1 VRRITLARN
10 RFGFYVAAVVLA
22 AVVTFMPTPYSLML
36 PGRAV
41 DLRDVVSVAGR
52 SMPAT
57 PFFLTDVRFASHVT
71 PLQLVAALLPG
82 AQVLRT
88 QQLVPGSMT
97 AVEYEGVEREAM
109 SESQSIAAV
118 VAERAA
124 GLKVPYPRSRVLVV
138 YFSPTS
144 HADGALRPLD
154 MLVSLNGHPI
164 ASNVDVVHALASVRA
179 GKTVKMAVM
188 RRGSERTVN
197 VPTIRYGDRTALGAY
212 LTTIYQRPHIPVAV
226 TFHLPDV
233 SGSSGGLMFALDI
246 YRRLRPY
253 AMRETQPVAGTGTIA
268 YDGSVGPIEG
278 AAQKVIAAR
287 RAGAKIFLVP
297 RDDYKEVEHTRGIRV
312 IPVSTFAQ
320 ALRALRG

>member
-1 VRRITLARN
+1 
-10 RFGFYVAAVVLA
+10 
-22 AVVTFMPTPYSLML
+22 ML

-41 DLRDVVSVAGR
+41 DLRQVVSVQGR
-52 SMPAT
+52 ATPST
-57 PFFLTDVRFASHVT
+57 PFFLTDVRFAPHVA
-71 PLQLVAALLPG
+71 PLQMLAGVLPG
-82 AQVLRT
+82 ASLFRT
-88 QQLVPGSMT
+88 HEVMPGSMT

-138 YFSPTS
+138 YFSPAS
-144 HADGALRPLD
+144 RASKVLRPLD
-154 MLVSLNGHPI
+154 MLVALNGHPI
-164 ASNVDVVHALASVRA
+164 ASNADVVHALAGVRPGSVVRM
-179 GKTVKMAVM
+179 TVM
-188 RRGSERTVN
+188 RRGDDMVVS

-226 TFHLPDV
+226 TFHLPQV

-246 YRRLRPY
+246 YRRLRPN
-253 AMRETQPVAGTGTIA
+253 ALHETQPVAGTGTIA

-278 AAQKVIAAR
+278 ASQKVIAAR

-297 RDDYKEVEHTRGIRV
+297 QENYKEVSSTQGIRV
-312 IPVSTFAQ
+312 IPVSTFRQ
-320 ALRALRG
+320 ALHALGG

>member
-1 VRRITLARN
+1 VTRFALTRN
-10 RFGFYVAAVVLA
+10 RFGFYVAAAVLA
-22 AVVTFMPTPYSLML
+22 AVASFVPTPYSLML

-41 DLRDVVSVAGR
+41 DLRDVVSVAR
-52 SMPAT
+52 HSTPQT
-57 PFFLTDVRFASHVT
+57 PFYLTDVRFAAHVT
-71 PLQLVAALLPG
+71 PLQLVAGLLPG
-82 AQVLRT
+82 AQILRT

-109 SESQSIAAV
+109 SESESIAAV

-138 YFSPTS
+138 YFSPSSRANRT
-144 HADGALRPLD
+144 LRPLD

-164 ASNVDVVHALASVRA
+164 ASNVDVIHALANVRA
-179 GKTVKMAVM
+179 GTAVQMAIV
-188 RRGSERTVN
+188 RRGTELTVS
-197 VPTIRYGDRTALGAY
+197 VPTIRYGERTALGAY
-212 LTTIYQRPHIPVAV
+212 LTTIYQRPNIPVAV
-226 TFHLPDV
+226 SFHLPDV

-246 YRRLRPY
+246 YRRLRPQ
-253 AMRETQPVAGTGTIA
+253 ALSETQAVAGTGTIA

-297 RDDYKEVEHTRGIRV
+297 RENYKEVAHMRGIRIV
-312 IPVSTFAQ
+312 PVGTFQQ
-320 ALRALRG
+320 ALRALQS